1 MTNHS
6 NILQALRTLHDSE
19 VITFNEWLRL
29 SKKASKLQVKAEQAE
44 RQSDVNSKVKEA
56 LDEIE
61 EGTLFKHR
69 QVWESVGREAFKRDE
84 VLKSLQFWKAE
95 LEVQQ
100 VRKGP
105 NNFQVFWCRGEEKT
119 EEMGEAE
126 VQAV

>member
-1 MTNHS
+1 MTHYE
-6 NILQALRTLHDSE
+6 NIQALNVLVDSGL
-19 VITFNEWLRL
+19 ISAKDWLRL
-29 SKKASKLQVKAEQAE
+29 SKKSKRMEAKAEQAE